1 MLENILF
8 LIASYLAACAATIAG
23 FGSSALLIP
32 VALFFME
39 IKTAIFVVAVF
50 HLFNN
55 LFKVRLFWSKI
66 DFRTFL
72 LFGVPSTLMAFLGAA
87 LVSVLPIH
95 VIRVVLGAFL
105 IIYSAYSF
113 LKPEFSVQK
122 SGRNAILGG
131 GLSGFLAGLIG
142 LGGAMRSAFLIGF
155 NLPKE
160 VYVGTS
166 ALIAIVID
174 TTRIPTYLATG
185 SVGYS
190 LHLYLIPFLIV
201 SAYLGVRIGKALL
214 SRINQKIFRR
224 FVLAALFLIGLG
236 IIL

>member
-1 MLENILF
+1 
-8 LIASYLAACAATIAG
+8 
-23 FGSSALLIP
+23 
-32 VALFFME
+32 ME

-72 LFGVPSTLMAFLGAA
+72 LFGVPSVLMAFLGAA

-105 IIYSAYSF
+105 IIYSVYSF
-113 LKPEFSVQK
+113 LKPEFSVRK

-131 GLSGFLAGLIG
+131 GLSGLLAGLIG

-174 TTRIPTYLATG
+174 MIRIPTYLATG
-185 SVGYS
+185 SVGSS

-201 SAYLGVRIGKALL
+201 SAYLGVRTGKVLL
-214 SRINQKIFRR
+214 SRINQKNFRR
-224 FVLAALFLIGLG
+224 FVLVALFLIGLG
-236 IIL
+236 III